1 MRRLLLLVCV
11 CVLVPAAV
19 AYGAAV
25 SGTFKGK
32 TSQGAKKG
40 KVVIKVSKG
49 DVVGSSSFFD
59 YAAPCKGGSVL
70 TGSTAISGQ
79 LKAGN
84 RFAVLG
90 AKYPSSVQGGF
101 KAEHTTTIKFTI
113 KGNTASGTFSN
124 SAVIS
129 KGKKV
134 ITTCKT
140 GKLTFKATK

>member
-1 MRRLLLLVCV
+1 MRRLLLAVCV

-32 TSQGAKKG
+32 TSQGAKHG
-40 KVVIKVSKG
+40 QVQIKVAKG
-49 DVVGSSSFFD
+49 DVVGKSSFFD
-59 YAAPCKGGSVL
+59 YAAACKGGSVL

-79 LKAGN
+79 LHKGN
-84 RFAVLG
+84 TFAVIN
-90 AKYPSSVQGGF
+90 AKYSSSVQGGF
-101 KAEHTTTIKFTI
+101 TANHTTTIKFAI

-124 SAVIS
+124 SAVIV

>member
-1 MRRLLLLVCV
+1 MRRLLLVVCV

-19 AYGAAV
+19 AYGATV

-40 KVVIKVSKG
+40 KVQIKVSKG

-59 YAAPCKGGSVL
+59 YAAACKGGSEL

-79 LKAGN
+79 LHAGN
-84 RFAVLG
+84 SFSVVNAH
-90 AKYPSSVQGGF
+90 YNSSVQGGF
-101 KAEHTTTIKFTI
+101 TAKHTTTIRFTI
-113 KGNTASGTFSN
+113 HGKTASGTFSN
-124 SAVIS
+124 SAVIV
-129 KGKKV
+129 KGKKT